1 MSSRKRKRYS
11 KDIKCVFFPD
21 DVENGMKEVKR
32 EPSSLSSVS
41 SAKSWQKCG
50 DSFLNTPVIKNLK
63 SSGKKLSAIR
73 KLAQSPA
80 SDQCCSP

>member
-1 MSSRKRKRYS
+1 MSARKRKRYS
-11 KDIKCVFFPD
+11 KDVKCVFFPD
-21 DVENGMKEVKR
+21 DVENGVKEVRR
-32 EPSSLSSVS
+32 ETSLSSVS

-50 DSFLNTPVIKNLK
+50 DSFLNTPVIKNLQ

-73 KLAQSPA
+73 KLVQSSA